1 MLRLATQNDA
11 TWRVCTLEIERGGR
25 SYTVDTLRQIHVE
38 LPDATLFF
46 LMGTDTLR
54 DVRHWRE
61 PGEIFRLATPLVV
74 RRAGEPEP
82 DVAALGRLCTN
93 ETQPRLIEMP
103 AVDISSSEIRRR
115 IAENEPIDDVVP
127 SAVAEFIARHALYR

>member
-1 MLRLATQNDA
+1 MGADA
-11 TWRVCTLEIERGGR
+11 
-25 SYTVDTLRQIHVE
+25 
-38 LPDATLFF
+38 
-46 LMGTDTLR
+46 LR

-74 RRAGEPEP
+74 RRAGEP
-82 DVAALGRLCTN
+82 DSDLAALGPLCTN